1 MKVVL
6 CTSFGP
12 SDQLIV
18 QETAALDPGPGEVVI
33 AVHASGVGQP
43 DALMVQGKSQVL
55 PSLPFSPGCEVAG
68 VIVRIGSGVCG
79 RSVGER
85 VFAYVGVG
93 GYAEEVCIEASRALP
108 IPPGMSFEI
117 AASFALAHATAYHAL
132 KDRADLQ
139 AGETVVVLGAA
150 GGLGLAAVGI
160 AKAMGA
166 RVVACA
172 SSEERLELCRQ
183 QGADDLIN
191 YQSVQL
197 RLKLLDLTQGA
208 GVDVVF
214 DPVGGAYSESVMRSL
229 ASGGR
234 YLVVG
239 FATDKIPN
247 IPLNLLLGKGASIL
261 GVSYD
266 VFSARSLAHCTA
278 NLEEL
283 LGWQAQ
289 GQLIPKVPISYAL
302 EDADVA
308 LDALLRREIV
318 GKAVLVMNR

>member
-6 CTSFGP
+6 CSGFGSP
-12 SDQLIV
+12 DGLIV
-18 QETAALDPGPGEVVI
+18 RDVDELEPGPGEVVI
-33 AVHASGVGQP
+33 AVYASGVGLP
-43 DALMVQGKSQVL
+43 DALMVQGRGHVS
-55 PSLPFSPGCEVAG
+55 PTLPFSPGCEVAG
-68 VIVRIGSGVCG
+68 VIARVGAGVSTG
-79 RSVGER
+79 FVGER

-93 GYAEEVCIEASRALP
+93 GYAEEVCLEASRVLP

-132 KDRADLQ
+132 KDRAGLR

-172 SSEERLELCRQ
+172 SSDERLELCRQ

-197 RLKLLDLTQGA
+197 RLKLLGLTDGK

-214 DPVGGAYSESVMRSL
+214 DPVGGIYSESVMRSL
-229 ASGGR
+229 SREGR

-239 FATDKIPN
+239 LATDKIPN
-247 IPLNLLLGKGASIL
+247 VPLNLLLEKGASIL

-266 VFSARSLAHCTA
+266 VFNARSSAQCMA

-289 GQLIPKVPISYAL
+289 GRLIPKVPISYAL
-302 EDADVA
+302 EDAGLA
-308 LDALLRREIV
+308 LDALLRREVV
-318 GKAVLVMNR
+318 GKAVLVMDR

>member
-6 CTSFGP
+6 CTRFGSP
-12 SDQLIV
+12 DQLII
-18 QETAALDPGPGEVVI
+18 EEKDALEPGPGEVVI
-33 AVHASGVGQP
+33 AVHASGVGLP
-43 DALMVQGKSQVL
+43 DALMVQGRGHVS
-55 PSLPFSPGCEVAG
+55 PAIPFSPGCEVAG
-68 VIVRIGSGVCG
+68 VIARLGAGVST
-79 RSVGER
+79 RFVGER

-93 GYAEEVCIEASRALP
+93 GYAEEVCLEASRVLP
-108 IPPGMSFEI
+108 IPPGMSFEV

-132 KDRADLQ
+132 KDRADLR
-139 AGETVVVLGAA
+139 AHETVVVLGAA

-172 SSEERLELCRQ
+172 SSDERLELCRQ

-197 RLKLLDLTQGA
+197 RLKLLGLTDGK

-214 DPVGGAYSESVMRSL
+214 DPIGGIYSESAMRSL
-229 ASGGR
+229 SREGR

-239 FATDKIPN
+239 LATDKIPN
-247 IPLNLLLGKGASIL
+247 VPLNLLLEKGASIL

-266 VFSARSLAHCTA
+266 VFNARSSAQCMA

-289 GQLIPKVPISYAL
+289 GRLIPQAPIAYAFEEASLAL
-302 EDADVA
+302 E
-308 LDALLRREIV
+308 ALLRREVV

>member
-1 MKVVL
+1 MKIVL
-6 CTSFGP
+6 CTSFGSP
-12 SDQLIV
+12 DQLIV
-18 QETAALDPGPGEVVI
+18 EEKAALEPGPGEVVI
-33 AVHASGVGQP
+33 AVHASGVGLP
-43 DALMVQGKSQVL
+43 DALMVQGKSHVS
-55 PSLPFSPGCEVAG
+55 PTLPFSPGCEVAG
-68 VIVRIGSGVCG
+68 VIVRVGAGVAT
-79 RSVGER
+79 RFAGER

-93 GYAEEVCIEASRALP
+93 GYAEEVCLEASRVLP

-132 KDRADLQ
+132 KDRAGLRV
-139 AGETVVVLGAA
+139 GETVVVLGAA

-172 SSEERLELCRQ
+172 SSNERLELCRQ

-191 YQSVQL
+191 YQSIQL
-197 RLKLLDLTQGA
+197 RLKLLALTEGK

-214 DPVGGAYSESVMRSL
+214 DPVGGIYSESVMRSL
-229 ASGGR
+229 AREGR

-239 FATDKIPN
+239 LATDKIPN
-247 IPLNLLLGKGASIL
+247 VPLNLLLEKGASIL

-266 VFSARSLAHCTA
+266 VFNARSSAQCIA

-289 GQLIPKVPISYAL
+289 GQLVPKAPISYAL
-302 EDADVA
+302 EEAGLA
-308 LDALLRREIV
+308 LDALLRREVV
-318 GKAVLVMNR
+318 GKAVLVMHR

>member
-6 CTSFGP
+6 CTRFGSP
-12 SDQLIV
+12 DQLIV
-18 QETAALDPGPGEVVI
+18 KETQAPEPGHGEVVI
-33 AVHASGVGQP
+33 AVHASGIGLP
-43 DALMVQGKSQVL
+43 DALMVQGKSHVV
-55 PSLPFSPGCEVAG
+55 PTLPFSPGCEVAG
-68 VIVRIGSGVCG
+68 VIVRIGAGVSG

-108 IPPGMSFEI
+108 IPSGMSFEI

-132 KDRADLQ
+132 KDRAGLL

-150 GGLGLAAVGI
+150 GGLGLAGVGI

-166 RVVACA
+166 RVIACA
-172 SSEERLELCRQ
+172 SSDERLELCRQ
-183 QGADDLIN
+183 QGADELIN

-197 RLKLLDLTQGA
+197 RLKLLSLTDGA

-229 ASGGR
+229 VCGGR

-239 FATDKIPN
+239 LATDNIPN
-247 IPLNLLLGKGASIL
+247 VPLNLLLSKGASIL

-266 VFSARSLAHCTA
+266 IFSARSAAHSTA
-278 NLEEL
+278 NLDEL

-289 GQLIPKVPISYAL
+289 GALIPKVPISYAL